1 MRVSVDTNGE
11 QFCLV
16 QKSEF
21 NRFHCLTFLGMSNNE
36 DPHAYFCKNN
46 CTFMKMQILFN
57 GTNKTAPDVI
67 SLFW

>member
-1 MRVSVDTNGE
+1 MKVLVDTNGE

-21 NRFHCLTFLGMSNNE
+21 NIFYCLTFLGMSNNE

-57 GTNKTAPDVI
+57 GANKAAHYLT
-67 SLFW
+67 STFS

>member
-1 MRVSVDTNGE
+1 MKISVDTIGE

-21 NRFHCLTFLGMSNNE
+21 IIFYNSTFLGMSNNE